1 MNKIVIAIDG
11 PAGAGKSTISKIV
24 ASRLGIEYIDTGA
37 MYRAVTL
44 KAFRNSVGFGDKDA
58 LDRMLEKT
66 TIEFRNRRI
75 ILDGEDVSEEIR
87 LPHISQNVSE
97 VSAVPEVRLRLIE
110 LQRKMASCGGVIMDG
125 RDIGTNVLK
134 DAQLK
139 IFLTASIEERARRR
153 YEELKEKGIDVSFE
167 KICQDIEA
175 RDKYDSSR
183 KVNPLCKAEDAVLL
197 DSTNMSIGQVVDE
210 IVRMAEAV
218 FGAYRFV

>member
-44 KAFRNSVGFGDKDA
+44 KAFRNNIGFGDKDA
-58 LDRMLEKT
+58 LDKMLEKT
-66 TIEFRNRRI
+66 TIEFKNRRI

-87 LPHISQNVSE
+87 LPYISQNVSE
-97 VSAVPEVRLRLIE
+97 VSAVPEVRFKLIE
-110 LQRKMASCGGVIMDG
+110 LQRKMASSGGVIMDG

-134 DAQLK
+134 DARLK

-153 YEELKEKGIDVSFE
+153 YEELKDKGLDVSFE
-167 KICQDIEA
+167 KICQEIEA

-197 DSTNMSIGQVVDE
+197 DSTNMSIEQVVDE
-210 IVRMAEAV
+210 IVRMAETV
-218 FGAYRFV
+218 FGV

>member
-1 MNKIVIAIDG
+1 MNKITIAIDG
-11 PAGAGKSTISKIV
+11 PAGAGKSTISKII

-44 KAFRNSVGFGDKDA
+44 KAFRNKIGFGDKNA
-58 LDRMLEKT
+58 LDSMLEKT
-66 TIEFRNRRI
+66 AIEFKNKRLI
-75 ILDGEDVSEEIR
+75 MDGEDVSDEIR
-87 LPHISQNVSE
+87 LPYVSENVSE
-97 VSAVPEVRLRLIE
+97 VSAVPEVRLRLVE
-110 LQRKMASCGGVIMDG
+110 LQRKMASSGGVIMDG

-139 IFLTASIEERARRR
+139 VFLTASIEERAHRR
-153 YEELKEKGIDVSFE
+153 YMELKDKGFDVSFE

-197 DSTNMSIGQVVDE
+197 DSTNKSIDQVVDE
-210 IVRMAEAV
+210 IISMAKPL
-218 FGAYRFV
+218 FVV

>member
-44 KAFRNSVGFGDKDA
+44 KAFRNSVGFSDKDA